1 MCRALGVGGVMAA
14 LLAPW
19 ARAQAADHFAQ
30 VLRTIEACTYCGK
43 CETVCPYHLPVV
55 SLLQRVAAGCR
66 TVSEALAQ
74 AGWQEQYRGVQPPFA
89 KPAGRVREFM
99 S

>member
-1 MCRALGVGGVMAA
+1 MCRALGVAGVMAA

-66 TVSEALAQ
+66 TVSETLAQ